1 MELSNALQGAQNET
15 KDSGGFHC
23 ALVVLCKLLAPMAPH
38 ISSEL
43 WEGGCGARVTPSLV
57 EWTRHGFLAAFY
69 QLVQTVLNTGVALI
83 KRGGTRRWAG
93 IVTICHAHGSCLGS
107 LW

>member
-43 WEGGCGARVTPSLV
+43 WEGGCGTRVTPSLV